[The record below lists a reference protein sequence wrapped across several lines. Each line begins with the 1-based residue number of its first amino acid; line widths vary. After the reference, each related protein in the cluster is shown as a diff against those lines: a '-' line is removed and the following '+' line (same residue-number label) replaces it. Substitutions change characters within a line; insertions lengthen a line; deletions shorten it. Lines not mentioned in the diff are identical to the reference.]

1 MPRCWLLG
9 RLGIWALFLG
19 KVYICPVN
27 REIHIVYM
35 YLFSTNKSEREQHEA
50 IGVICACLCCFL
62 SVLTCMD
69 VICFLYIKCVCVL
82 EI

>member
-9 RLGIWALFLG
+9 RLGIWALFLD
-19 KVYICPVN
+19 KVCIWPVN
-27 REIHIVYM
+27 RGIHIVYT
-35 YLFSTNKSEREQHEA
+35 YLFSTSKSEREQHEA
-50 IGVICACLCCFL
+50 IGIVCACLCCFL